1 MPNARDLLDILDI
14 LLVTILVYQ
23 ILLFI
28 RGTRA
33 VQLVLGLI
41 GLLLLYALSLRL
53 GLSTVAWLLAQLGIV
68 IPIAFL
74 ILFQPELRRI
84 LEQLGRGAP
93 LAGAF
98 ASPLGREEAIR
109 LIGDVARAARV
120 LAIRK
125 TGALMVLE
133 RTTGLSDVVE
143 TGIKVDAAVSVPL
156 LLTIFHPNTPLH
168 DGAVIIQGKRALAA
182 ACLLPLSENPTLSKT
197 LGTRHRAALGIT
209 EQTDAVAIVVS
220 EETGIISAAA
230 DGVLRRG
237 LSEEELKIY
246 LLGLFGP
253 TPPRP
258 LQWRPWRRAPTG
270 ESRNLP
276 TRGPG
281 NLPTRGPGN
290 LPTGGRET

>member
-1 MPNARDLLDILDI
+1 MPNPRDLLDILDI

-168 DGAVIIQGKRALAA
+168 DGAVIIQGNRALAA

-220 EETGIISAAA
+220 EETGIISAAG

-253 TPPRP
+253 TAPRP
-258 LQWRPWRRAPTG
+258 LQWRPWRRAPAG

-281 NLPTRGPGN
+281 DIME
-290 LPTGGRET
+290 GR